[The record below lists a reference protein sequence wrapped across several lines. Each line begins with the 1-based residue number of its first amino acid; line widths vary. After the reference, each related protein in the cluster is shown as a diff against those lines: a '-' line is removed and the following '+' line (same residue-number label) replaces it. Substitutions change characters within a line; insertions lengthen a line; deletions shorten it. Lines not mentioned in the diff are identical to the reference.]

1 MLRSVF
7 KRKLSLLNSD
17 GFMANMHWHDYTTEF
32 SNIHLNLAS
41 VIHTK
46 HGSSQYQ
53 AFYKIEV
60 LKDFVKFV
68 VKHLR
73 QSLVFIKLQS
83 FREKLQHRCFTREFC
98 KFFNTIFFREH
109 FRMIASEKKIPI

>member
-7 KRKLSLLNSD
+7 KTKLSLLNSD
-17 GFMANMHWHDYTTEF
+17 GFMVNMYWHDYTTEF

-41 VIHTK
+41 VIHIK

-53 AFYKIEV
+53 AFYKIVV
-60 LKDFVKFV
+60 LKNFVKFT
-68 VKHLR
+68 VKHFH

-83 FREKLQHRCFTREFC
+83 FRERLQHRCFTREFC
-98 KFFNTIFFREH
+98 KIFNTIFFGEH
-109 FRMIASEKKIPI
+109 FRMIASEKKILI